1 MTRYLSLAE
10 VLELH
15 RQIIESTGGSSGLR
29 DLGGLQSALAQPQ
42 MTFDGVDLYPT
53 LAEKAAALGFSII
66 QNHPFIDGNKRAG
79 HAAMATFLIL
89 NGHDLVGTVDELEA
103 VILSV
108 ASGQM
113 DREEWTIWVR
123 GHMQPRNGK
132 Q

>member
-42 MTFDGVDLYPT
+42 MTFAGVDLYPT
-53 LAEKAAALGFSII
+53 LAEKTAALGFSII

-108 ASGQM
+108 ASGQR

-123 GHMQPRNGK
+123 GHTQPRNGK
-132 Q
+132 K